1 MGMFDNIYIHK
12 ELPLTK
18 KQKKIFSHIEWEK
31 QQFQTKNLE
40 NALSTYSL
48 KKNGRLYTTQIEGE
62 HVRVISKAEEKRLR
76 KKHRWAWPYEFVEK
90 SRKEVVVKYTGDL
103 NFYDMITDIHEN
115 EWWFEFQAKIVDGS
129 LKGKIKTIKLEI
141 NRTKKEI
148 DDDEK
153 EWKDRMVAYNKKP
166 SVKLRKFMN
175 SITYSYWSRFWDS
188 VSRIIKK
195 IATFLNNFGYWIN
208 RNVS

>member
-1 MGMFDNIYIHK
+1 MGMFDNIYIQK

-18 KQKKIFSHIEWEK
+18 KQKKIFSHIDWEK
-31 QQFQTKNLE
+31 QTFQTKSLE
-40 NALSTYSL
+40 NALSTYTL

-62 HVRVISKAEEKRLR
+62 HVRTMTEAEEKKER
-76 KKHRWAWPYEFVEK
+76 KKHRWVWPYEFVEK
-90 SRKEVVVKYTGDL
+90 SRKEVIVKYTGDL
-103 NFYDMITDIHEN
+103 NFYDMVTDIHEN
-115 EWWFEFQAKIVDGS
+115 EWWFEFQAKIVDGI

-153 EWKDRMVAYNKKP
+153 EWKDRMIAYNKKP
-166 SVKLRKFMN
+166 SVKFRKFIN
-175 SITYSYWSRFWDS
+175 LITYSYWSLFWNF
-188 VSRIIKK
+188 VSRTLRK
-195 IATFLNNFGYWIN
+195 IATHLNNFSYWVI